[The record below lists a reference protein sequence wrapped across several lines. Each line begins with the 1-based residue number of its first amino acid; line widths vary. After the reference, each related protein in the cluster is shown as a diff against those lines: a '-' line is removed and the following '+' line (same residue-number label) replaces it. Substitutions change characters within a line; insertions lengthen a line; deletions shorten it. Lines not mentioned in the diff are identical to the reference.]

1 MVEVVEVAVG
11 CGGSGEGEG
20 GSGGGSGVVGGG
32 GLEARAVGERT
43 CGMTMMHLYPLAA
56 HTIASAIPVLPEV

>member
-1 MVEVVEVAVG
+1 ME
-11 CGGSGEGEG
+11 
-20 GSGGGSGVVGGG
+20 
-32 GLEARAVGERT
+32 ERT

>member
-1 MVEVVEVAVG
+1 MVVVVKENR
-11 CGGSGEGEG
+11 G